1 MKNAILY
8 QEIPGEAE
16 GFPRVSIII
25 PYESK
30 MDIQRTLTDMLK
42 TAADKVEKELYTKY
56 TEERLMP
63 VMKKLRHFIA
73 GIRCRKNKKS
83 LCILVST
90 VTEKVYYFTPT
101 KELLNQ
107 FPLSLN

>member
-1 MKNAILY
+1 MKNVIIY
-8 QEIPGEAE
+8 QEIPSEAE

-42 TAADKVEKELYTKY
+42 KAADKVEKELYTKY

-83 LCILVST
+83 LCILVT
-90 VTEKVYYFTPT
+90 PVTEKVYYFTPT

-107 FPLSLN
+107 FPPSLN